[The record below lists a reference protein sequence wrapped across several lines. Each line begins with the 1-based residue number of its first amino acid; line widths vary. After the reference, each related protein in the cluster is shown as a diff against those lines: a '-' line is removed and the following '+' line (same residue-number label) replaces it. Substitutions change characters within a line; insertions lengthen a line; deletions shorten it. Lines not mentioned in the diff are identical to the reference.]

1 MCFLI
6 SSLTTALCAAAC
18 AQGLGLDRAR
28 SVRFSMPGW
37 TEEKPQEGLR
47 VWRNADG
54 DVLSMGAS
62 SDPLT
67 VFDWSSETQVRQFA
81 RQLAEAAGGGLIE
94 AAAVA
99 PPPRAIVRLIYK
111 RLIGPAYIYTGMLVM
126 AGGRV
131 PIFWTVVAGER
142 GMTGVREAVI
152 TAEMMSAGELT
163 SESYKRHW
171 AQDPYDPAYQG
182 VDRSVLR
189 FLSDDERYDARFP
202 QHPLSKV
209 RRALAGIPAGVTGL
223 Q

>member
-6 SSLTTALCAAAC
+6 SSFTTALCAAAC
-18 AQGLGLDRAR
+18 AQGLDLDRAQ

-37 TEEKPQEGLR
+37 TEEKPQEGPR
-47 VWRNADG
+47 VWRDPDG

-62 SDPLT
+62 VDPLT
-67 VFDWSSETQVRQFA
+67 DLDWSSETHVRQFA

-111 RLIGPAYIYTGMLVM
+111 RLIGPSYIYTGMLVM
-126 AGGRV
+126 TGGSV
-131 PIFWTVVAGER
+131 PMVWTVVAGEH
-142 GMTGVREAVI
+142 GMTGIREAVV

-163 SESYKRHW
+163 SESYKRRW

-182 VDRSVLR
+182 VDKSVLR